1 MQTERGS
8 VVRALRSRGDHD
20 RALQAECSLPQWVDT
35 ERDAGVLLHLDVEP
49 SDIVGSIDDGVDG
62 GFDGGFE

>member
-35 ERDAGVLLHLDVEP
+35 ERDAGVLLQLDVEP
-49 SDIVGSIDDGVDG
+49 ADIEHDADGTVLDQQPRDG
-62 GFDGGFE
+62 I

>member
-20 RALQAECSLPQWVDT
+20 RALQAECSLPPWVDT
-35 ERDAGVLLHLDVEP
+35 ERDVNVLLQLDVDP
-49 SDIVGSIDDGVDG
+49 SAIQEDG
-62 GFDGGFE
+62 GEAS